1 MRIYLPFY
9 VLLIFIT
16 FSCKNEKRFQYR
28 KIAGLTQGTTF
39 HITYE
44 DKTGKDLSGQVDSIF
59 KAFDLTFS
67 EYVPNST
74 VSRVNRNDS
83 TALFDD
89 QFIEIF
95 NKSMEINKE
104 THGAFDLTV
113 GPLVNAWGFGPE
125 KKAIIDSSKIDSLL
139 QYVGM
144 EKIRLAGRKL
154 VKNLPGI
161 KIDVNSIAQG
171 YAVDV
176 VFRYFENL
184 GIENFMV
191 EIGGEVR
198 TKGKNP
204 KGDFWRI
211 GLDKPVDGN
220 NVAGEYLQ
228 TIILLDNK
236 AITTSGNYRKFFEE
250 NGQKFSH
257 IIDPHTG
264 YPYKNNLLSVS
275 VIANDALTADGYD
288 TGLMVLGLE
297 GARDLLKRHPE
308 LDAYMIYSD
317 EKGQYQVEF
326 TKGIKFDSEN

>member
-1 MRIYLPFY
+1 MRFYLPFY
-9 VLLIFIT
+9 TLLILLFI
-16 FSCKNEKRFQYR
+16 SCGNKKPSPYR
-28 KIAGLTQGTTF
+28 KIAGMTQGTTF

-44 DKTGKDLSGQVDSIF
+44 DKADKDLSGSVDSIF

-67 EYVPNST
+67 EYIPNSI
-74 VSRVNRNDS
+74 VSRINQNDS
-83 TALFDD
+83 TVRLDD
-89 QFIEIF
+89 MFVEVY
-95 NKSMEINKE
+95 NKSVEINKE
-104 THGAFDLTV
+104 TNGAFDLTV

-125 KKAIIDSSKIDSLL
+125 KKVKIDSSKIDSLL

-144 EKIRLAGRKL
+144 EKIRLEGRKL
-154 VKNLPGI
+154 VKDLQGI

-171 YAVDV
+171 YCVDV
-176 VFRYFENL
+176 VYRYFESL
-184 GIENFMV
+184 EIENFMV

-211 GLDKPVDGN
+211 GVDKPTEGN
-220 NVAGEYLQ
+220 NVAGETLQ

-236 AITTSGNYRKFFEE
+236 SVTTSGNYRKFFEE

-264 YPYKNNLLSVS
+264 YPYKNNLLSVT
-275 VIANDALTADGYD
+275 VIAKDGLTADGYD
-288 TGLMVLGLE
+288 TPLMVLGLE
-297 GARDLLKRHPE
+297 GARAFLKLHSE

-317 EKGQYQVEF
+317 KSGQFQVEF
-326 TKGIKFDSEN
+326 TKGIQFDN

>member
-1 MRIYLPFY
+1 MRFYLPFY
-9 VLLIFIT
+9 TLLILLFI
-16 FSCKNEKRFQYR
+16 SCGNKKTAPYR
-28 KIAGLTQGTTF
+28 KIAGMTQGTTF

-44 DKTGKDLSGQVDSIF
+44 DKADKDLSGSVDSIF
-59 KAFDLTFS
+59 RAFDLTFS
-67 EYVPNST
+67 EYIPNSI
-74 VSRVNRNDS
+74 VSRINQNDS
-83 TALFDD
+83 TVRLDD
-89 QFIEIF
+89 MFVEVY
-95 NKSMEINKE
+95 NKSVEINKE
-104 THGAFDLTV
+104 TNGAFDLTV

-125 KKAIIDSSKIDSLL
+125 KKVKIDSSKIDSLL

-144 EKIRLAGRKL
+144 EKIRLEGRKL
-154 VKNLPGI
+154 IKKLPGI

-171 YAVDV
+171 YCVDV
-176 VFRYFENL
+176 VYRYLESL

-211 GLDKPVDGN
+211 GVDKPTEGN
-220 NVAGEYLQ
+220 NVAGETLQ
-228 TIILLDNK
+228 TIIFLDNK
-236 AITTSGNYRKFFEE
+236 SVTTSGNYRKFFEE

-264 YPYKNNLLSVS
+264 YPYKNNLLSVT

-288 TGLMVLGLE
+288 TPLMVMGLE
-297 GARDLLKRHPE
+297 KAREFLKLHPE

-317 EKGQYQVEF
+317 KTGKFQVEF
-326 TKGIKFDSEN
+326 TKGIQFDKD

>member
-1 MRIYLPFY
+1 MRIRLSFCA
-9 VLLIFIT
+9 LLILIFT
-16 FSCKNEKRFQYR
+16 GCGTEKPAQYR
-28 KIAGLTQGTTF
+28 KIAGFTQGTTF

-44 DKTGKDLSGQVDSIF
+44 DKRDKDLSGQVDSIF
-59 KAFDLTFS
+59 KAFDLIFS
-67 EYVPNST
+67 EYVPNSV
-74 VSRVNRNDS
+74 VSRINQNDP
-83 TALFDD
+83 TVILDD
-89 QFIEIF
+89 LFIEVF
-95 NKSMEINKE
+95 NKSVEINKE
-104 THGAFDLTV
+104 TNGAFDLTV

-144 EKIRLAGRKL
+144 EKIRLEGRKL
-154 VKNLPGI
+154 VKDLPGI

-171 YAVDV
+171 YCVDV
-176 VFRYFENL
+176 IYRYFETL
-184 GIENFMV
+184 GIGNFMV

-198 TKGKNP
+198 TKGRNP

-211 GLDKPVDGN
+211 GVDKPVEGN
-220 NVAGEYLQ
+220 NAAGENLQ

-236 AITTSGNYRKFFEE
+236 AVTTSGNYRKYFEE

-264 YPYKNNLLSVS
+264 YPYKNNLLSVT

-288 TGLMVLGLE
+288 TPLMVMGLAK
-297 GARDLLKRHPE
+297 AREFLKLHPE

-317 EKGQYQVEF
+317 ESGHFQVEF
-326 TKGIKFDSEN
+326 TKGIRFDKGK

>member
-1 MRIYLPFY
+1 MRIRLPLYTLMVF
-9 VLLIFIT
+9 VFN
-16 FSCKNEKRFQYR
+16 SCGNDKPAQYR
-28 KIAGLTQGTTF
+28 KIAGFTQGTTF

-44 DKTGKDLSGQVDSIF
+44 DKAGKNLSGSVDSIF

-67 EYVPNST
+67 EYIPNSI
-74 VSRVNRNDS
+74 VSRINQNDS
-83 TALFDD
+83 TAVFND
-89 QFIEIF
+89 QFIEVY
-95 NKSMEINKE
+95 NKSVEINKE

-125 KKAIIDSSKIDSLL
+125 KKVKIDSSKIDSLL

-144 EKIRLAGRKL
+144 EKIRLEGRKL
-154 VKNLPGI
+154 IKDLPGI

-171 YAVDV
+171 YCVDV
-176 VFRYFENL
+176 VYRYFEAL
-184 GIENFMV
+184 GIKNFMV

-204 KGDFWRI
+204 KGEFWRI
-211 GLDKPVDGN
+211 GVDKPVDGN
-220 NVAGEYLQ
+220 NMAGETLQ

-236 AITTSGNYRKFFEE
+236 SVTTSGNYRKFFEE

-264 YPYKNNLLSVS
+264 YPYKNNLLSVT

-297 GARDLLKRHPE
+297 GARALLKRHPE

-317 EKGQYQVEF
+317 ENGQYKIEY
-326 TKGIKFDSEN
+326 THGIQFDKKN

>member
-1 MRIYLPFY
+1 
-9 VLLIFIT
+9 
-16 FSCKNEKRFQYR
+16 
-28 KIAGLTQGTTF
+28 
-39 HITYE
+39 
-44 DKTGKDLSGQVDSIF
+44 
-59 KAFDLTFS
+59 
-67 EYVPNST
+67 
-74 VSRVNRNDS
+74 
-83 TALFDD
+83 
-89 QFIEIF
+89 
-95 NKSMEINKE
+95 MEINKE

-144 EKIRLAGRKL
+144 EKIRLVGRKL

-211 GLDKPVDGN
+211 GVDKPVDGN
-220 NVAGEYLQ
+220 GVAGEYLQ

>member
-1 MRIYLPFY
+1 MRIYL
-9 VLLIFIT
+9 LLYALMAFIFI
-16 FSCKNEKRFQYR
+16 SCNTDKPAIYR
-28 KIAGLTQGTTF
+28 KIAGFTQGTTF

-44 DKTGKDLSGQVDSIF
+44 DKADKDLSGSVDSIF

-67 EYVPNST
+67 EYIPNSI
-74 VSRVNRNDS
+74 VSRINQNDS

-89 QFIEIF
+89 QFIEVY
-95 NKSMEINKE
+95 NKSLEINRE
-104 THGAFDLTV
+104 TQGAFDLTV

-125 KKAIIDSSKIDSLL
+125 KKTKIDPAKIDSLL

-144 EKIRLAGRKL
+144 QKIRLAGRRLIKD
-154 VKNLPGI
+154 LPGI

-171 YAVDV
+171 YSVDV
-176 VFRYFENL
+176 IYRFFEQL
-184 GIENFMV
+184 GINNFMV

-211 GLDKPVDGN
+211 GVDKPAEGN
-220 NVAGEYLQ
+220 YVAGESLQ
-228 TIILLDNK
+228 TVILLDNK
-236 AITTSGNYRKFFEE
+236 AVTTSGNYRKYFEE

-264 YPYKNNLLSVS
+264 YPYKNNLLSVT

-297 GARDLLKRHPE
+297 GARELLKKHPE
-308 LDAYMIYSD
+308 LEAYLIYSD
-317 EKGQYQVEF
+317 ESGQYQVEF
-326 TKGIKFDSEN
+326 TKGIQFDKEN